1 MTIQFSD
8 RVPKSDRDPVGDI
21 LKVAEEWI
29 KIGIERLGS
38 AIKEAIEA
46 NQNSRVIE
54 QV

>member
-8 RVPKSDRDPVGDI
+8 RVLKSDSDLVGDI
-21 LKVAEEWI
+21 LKVAEEQF
-29 KIGIERLGS
+29 KISIERSGS
-38 AIKEAIEA
+38 AVTETIEA